1 MFKWNKTETI
11 YRIKQTIHPL
21 WTLYTHNILIVH
33 KQITGL
39 STHSDERQP
48 KYTFKVEPI
57 FFYIMKI
64 HCWLIINNTD
74 LKKHKRS
81 NCMKRHIHHIKTDT
95 FFFHFIIFLYKKFL
109 CPNSQQIFQLLPFL
123 TWFDQKPPFIN
134 GITVA
139 RNGNIGLYKQTWK
152 QIDI

>member
-1 MFKWNKTETI
+1 MDNKSIAQTFANNNLFKWNKTETI

-21 WTLYTHNILIVH
+21 WMLYTHNILIVH

-64 HCWLIINNTD
+64 HCWRIINNTD

-81 NCMKRHIHHIKTDT
+81 TVTAWKDT
-95 FFFHFIIFLYKKFL
+95 YII
-109 CPNSQQIFQLLPFL
+109 
-123 TWFDQKPPFIN
+123 
-134 GITVA
+134 
-139 RNGNIGLYKQTWK
+139 
-152 QIDI
+152 